1 VPGPDGQP
9 DRWPGENAPDDG
21 DAGVTEMEGIDLTD
35 LDTFARGF
43 PHDLFEIHRRE
54 APVWWHAPT
63 AHTPGGEGFWSVAT
77 HAETLTI
84 LRDPDTFSSER
95 GGERAYGGTLLQD
108 LEVAGIVLNMMD
120 DPRHARIRRLVSTG
134 LTPRTIGRIEA
145 ELRARTRTLLD
156 VVDDGVPFDFLVD
169 VAAELPMQAI
179 CMLLGVPEADRH
191 TLWRAVD
198 AGFDIRDGDAGF
210 TAASDAQASMLE
222 YGAALIE
229 QKRACP
235 VDDMLSIVVHATLD
249 DVEPASLTDVE
260 LYSFFSLLF
269 AAGSETTRN
278 AVAGGL
284 LALLERPDQL
294 SALRADVSRFPTA
307 IEEMLRWTTPSPSK
321 RRTATRPVVLA
332 GHAIEPGDKVL
343 LWEGSANRDERVFVR
358 SMEFDVCRDPNPHL
372 AFGHGL
378 HYCLGAS
385 LARLEMRVLLDEVLR
400 EFAEIELCEPVEWTR
415 SNRHTGI
422 RHMRVSARR

>member
-1 VPGPDGQP
+1 
-9 DRWPGENAPDDG
+9 
-21 DAGVTEMEGIDLTD
+21 MEGIDLTD
-35 LDTFARGF
+35 LDNFAHGF
-43 PHDLFEIHRRE
+43 PHDLFEVHRRE

-63 AHTPGGEGFWSVAT
+63 VHTPGGEGFWSVAT
-77 HAETLTI
+77 HAETLAI

-95 GGERAYGGTLLQD
+95 GGGRPYGGTLLQD
-108 LEVAGIVLNMMD
+108 LEVAGVVLNMMD

-134 LTPRTIGRIEA
+134 LTPRTITRLEP
-145 ELRARTRTLLD
+145 ELRARTRALLD
-156 VVDDGVPFDFLVD
+156 VTDDDTPFDFLVD
-169 VAAELPMQAI
+169 IAAELPMQAI

-210 TAASDAQASMLE
+210 TGKASNAQASMLE
-222 YGAALIE
+222 YGATLIE
-229 QKRACP
+229 TKRECP

-294 SALRADVSRFPTA
+294 AALRGDRSLLPTA

-321 RRTATRPVVLA
+321 RRTATRSAALA
-332 GHAIEPGDKVL
+332 GHAIEPGAKVL
-343 LWEGSANRDERVFVR
+343 FWEGSANRDERVFDR
-358 SMEFDVCRDPNPHL
+358 AAEFDIRRDPNPHL

-385 LARLEMRVLLDEVLR
+385 LARLEMRVLLEEVLR
-400 EFAEIELCEPVEWTR
+400 EFTTIELCEPVEWTR

-422 RHMRVSARR
+422 RHMRVLARR